1 MYAVTITDAMP
12 KAPIVAVS
20 ATDVSAPLITAH
32 PTKSPQ
38 KIRLPKTARR
48 RSFQLGRLGLVCVI
62 FDVAVELVFDRFEL
76 RCNVTLPPL

>member
-12 KAPIVAVS
+12 KAPKTAVS
-20 ATDVSAPLITAH
+20 ATDVSAPLMTAH

-48 RSFQLGRLGLVCVI
+48 RNFQLGRLRLVV
-62 FDVAVELVFDRFEL
+62 FDVGIELRFDRFDF
-76 RCNVTLPPL
+76 RCNVTLPPF

>member
-12 KAPIVAVS
+12 KAPRVADS
-20 ATDVSAPLITAH
+20 ATRVSVPLMTAH

-48 RSFQLGRLGLVCVI
+48 LSFQLGRLFVE
-62 FDVAVELVFDRFEL
+62 FDVAVELRFEL
-76 RCNVTLPPL
+76 LDLGRDDTLPPF